1 MSNEQPPGD
10 DATTPLPDV
19 PGAPEGSSPDV
30 SSTAPS
36 PSAPIGPPPSTGR
49 RLGDRYELGDNLG
62 RGGMAEVDS
71 GMDLRLGRRVAV
83 KILRAD
89 LARDSVFY
97 SRFRRE
103 AQSAAALN
111 HPNIVAVYDTGED
124 PLGGNA
130 DAIKVPYIV
139 MEYVDGQTLRQ
150 LLSSGRRLL
159 PERALEITAGIL
171 SALDYS
177 HRHGIV
183 HRDIK
188 PANVM
193 LTRSGEV
200 KVMDFGIARAMA
212 DASSTLTATSA
223 VMGTAQYLSPEQARG
238 EMVDARS
245 DLYSTGVVL
254 YELLTG
260 RPPFTGD
267 SPVSVA
273 YQHVS
278 EPPVAPSQADPTVP
292 PALDALVLKALAK
305 RPEARYQSAAEF
317 RTDVE
322 RAIAGMPTRASTNPV
337 SPDDRTAVIPAVS
350 AATAAA
356 LAPGDPNEPL
366 DAPAGKASPWKW
378 VGIVAAIIAVA
389 AGAIFLATS
398 LFGTTEVEKVNVPS
412 VVGQTETQAAAT
424 LKAAGLILGTTPQQ
438 LNSDKPID
446 TIIDQ
451 DPRAGEQLQKGQAVN
466 VTISAGKAKVPMPN
480 LIALTSVADA
490 RKTLSDKGLNLGA
503 ATAVDSES
511 PEGQIVSQSI
521 DPGAMVD
528 AGSSVDVEFS
538 TGRVAVPS
546 VINLSQAQATSDLV
560 NAGFQTQVVEL
571 ESSETP
577 GTVLAQSPRPGEMAK
592 RGTLVTITIAKAPPT
607 PTETP
612 TQTPT
617 PTQTSTPPTPPPTSS
632 APVPPPS
639 TPAPVSPPPTA
650 ANPTAT

>member
-1 MSNEQPPGD
+1 
-10 DATTPLPDV
+10 
-19 PGAPEGSSPDV
+19 
-30 SSTAPS
+30 
-36 PSAPIGPPPSTGR
+36 
-49 RLGDRYELGDNLG
+49 
-62 RGGMAEVDS
+62 MAEVDS

-356 LAPGDPNEPL
+356 LAPGEPV
-366 DAPAGKASPWKW
+366 DDFGSRAKKASPWKW
-378 VGIVAAIIAVA
+378 VGIIAAVIAVA
-389 AGAIFLATS
+389 AGAIFLATN

-466 VTISAGKAKVPMPN
+466 VTISAGKAKVSMPN

-511 PEGQIVSQSI
+511 PEGQIVSQSV

-612 TQTPT
+612 TPSPT

-639 TPAPVSPPPTA
+639 TPAPVSPPATA